1 MNSTSV
7 GTSIRNNR
15 EQMSNI
21 TINKLLLPNNIILK
35 KSHNNSQSQQILD
48 QHLNENV
55 FFIPK
60 KSLRRVKYSD
70 QNILISSITGK
81 SLQSQLI
88 GKFLR
93 ENNIHQFHRINS
105 RKQIAIK
112 ELVSTSKVYNFIK
125 KDGNINTEPN
135 SDKQNLPFKP
145 QLKQS
150 QVIDDQYKFTF
161 YSPKTEENKLRLP
174 KEFQIQPCS
183 KKKYFI

>member
-1 MNSTSV
+1 MNSTPV
-7 GTSIRNNR
+7 GTRIRNNR
-15 EQMSNI
+15 ESMSNI
-21 TINKLLLPNNIILK
+21 TINKLLLPNNIKLK
-35 KSHNNSQSQQILD
+35 KSHNNSQSQQILEMQID
-48 QHLNENV
+48 END

-70 QNILISSITGK
+70 QNILTNSITGK

-93 ENNIHQFHRINS
+93 ENNLQFHRIDS
-105 RKQIAIK
+105 RKQITIK
-112 ELVSTSKVYNFIK
+112 ELVSTSKVYNVIK

-135 SDKQNLPFKP
+135 SDKQTLPFMP

-150 QVIDDQYKFTF
+150 QVKDDLYKFTF
-161 YSPKTEENKLRLP
+161 YSPKTQENKLRLP